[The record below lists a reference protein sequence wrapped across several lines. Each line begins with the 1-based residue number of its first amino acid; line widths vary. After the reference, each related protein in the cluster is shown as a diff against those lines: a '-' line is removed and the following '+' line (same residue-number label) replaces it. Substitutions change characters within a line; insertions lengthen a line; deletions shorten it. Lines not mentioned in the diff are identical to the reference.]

1 MAMDD
6 GVMDGGWR
14 MADDGLVDHHHKKN
28 TADQNEMCFVFIHMH
43 LMCLDLVSV
52 L

>member
-1 MAMDD
+1 MDD

-14 MADDGLVDHHHKKN
+14 NGLVDHHNKK
-28 TADQNEMCFVFIHMH
+28 TADQNEMCFVFIRMH